1 VDGGDTRCQLCVLQR
16 DSLTLLLLLRP
27 GAVPDAATR
36 AQLAAVAELRL
47 PRLMKLLTSTA
58 GSLNRWHVP
67 GYRYLHMDRAT
78 LATRASPE
86 SKVATLAPE
95 SLAALAQLRAY
106 LDERAGAGGGA
117 AAGTQEH
124 EICVRT
130 LHDAWV
136 VVRRG
141 RGRELFVIL
150 ERAGDTLL
158 EASEATDRFCESLD
172 FETF

>member
-1 VDGGDTRCQLCVLQR
+1 MDGGDTRCQLCVLQR

-106 LDERAGAGGGA
+106 LDERAGAGGSA